1 MPRFTVRK
9 LRRRVATLERENAAL
24 REQLTRDP
32 KTGALHA
39 TAFTEALERTVRQRR
54 ETPSS
59 SGTLL
64 IYLDIIDFGTFNDRF
79 GQRGGDAV
87 LCHLVDTLRTRV
99 REGDVVGRV
108 GGDEFAVF
116 FDHITEDEAH
126 SIAHRLNKT
135 FAAYTLNLVPRNEV
149 KEIACSVEVHVGAV
163 WWPRSHPP
171 TATEAIRIGDDLMW
185 ASKDASDGTVAWRT
199 LAPTP

>member
-1 MPRFTVRK
+1 MSGTIRE
-9 LRRRVATLERENAAL
+9 LRRRVAALERENATL

-39 TAFTEALERTVRQRR
+39 TAFTEALARTVRQRH

-59 SGTLL
+59 DGTLL
-64 IYLDIIDFGTFNDRF
+64 TYLDIVDFGSFNDRF

-87 LCHLVDTLRTRV
+87 LCHLVDTLRTKV

-116 FDHITEDEAH
+116 FDHITKGEAYN
-126 SIAHRLNKT
+126 IAHRLNET
-135 FAAYTLNLVPRNEV
+135 FATYTLHLVPRNGVRREV
-149 KEIACSVEVHVGAV
+149 ACFVEVHVGAV
-163 WWPRSHPP
+163 WWPKSYPL